1 MQKKRFKPHNQL
13 MSKIAYFLCFL
24 GLVFYGLEREAN
36 SESTS
41 ITNNEPEIIKNPTI
55 SGRPVKDLQSFD
67 RVVTGAMV
75 AWNIPG
81 GSVAVAKNGK
91 IIYAKGFGLSD
102 NNKTPVLPETLFRIA
117 SVSKIITGMTIL
129 KLKEEKKLSLEDS
142 ALEIL
147 KNIINK
153 QSIVDQD
160 WNNIKV
166 KNLLRHDSGV
176 PLIDCASTNWL
187 KIAADEKID
196 KHATPQAVL
205 SYLVKQRLENKP
217 GSQFQYNNNN
227 FLILGR
233 IIEQVTGQT
242 YEQYVKNQILK
253 PMGIVNMKIGKT
265 LKKDK
270 DSKEVDYDIGHTP
283 PIIKSVYPEQG
294 EFTQSPYGAWSME
307 LCEAYGGWIA
317 SAADIVRFVSFFDG
331 FEEPADL
338 ISKTT
343 WTEMTTMPDTSYN
356 KSDKD
361 WWQGLAWCVR
371 KNGQE
376 YNYWHC
382 GVLDET
388 RSEVVRTA
396 DGFIWCWIFNGNTDQ
411 NVIDSLMWL
420 ARSELK
426 KIPVDDLAPAM
437 FPDSQ

>member
-1 MQKKRFKPHNQL
+1 MAKN
-13 MSKIAYFLCFL
+13 LCLICFV
-24 GLVFYGLEREAN
+24 GLVFYGLEREVL
-36 SESTS
+36 SESAS
-41 ITNNEPEIIKNPTI
+41 IKNNQPDIIKKPII
-55 SGRPVKDLQSFD
+55 SGKPVKDLQSFD

-91 IIYAKGFGLSD
+91 IIYARGFGIAD
-102 NNKTPVLPETLFRIA
+102 NNKTQVFPETLFRVA
-117 SVSKIITGMTIL
+117 SVSKIITGMAIL
-129 KLKEEKKLSLEDS
+129 KLKEEKKLSLEDN
-142 ALEIL
+142 ALEVL

-153 QSIVDQD
+153 QSIVDQE
-160 WNNIKV
+160 WNHIKV

-176 PLIDCASTNWL
+176 PLIDCASSNWL
-187 KIAADEKID
+187 KIAADEKAD
-196 KHATPQAVL
+196 KHATPQAIL
-205 SYLVKQRLENKP
+205 AYLVKQRLENKP
-217 GSQFQYNNNN
+217 GLQFQYNNNN

-242 YEQYVKNQILK
+242 YEQYVKNQILR

-270 DSKEVDYDIGHTP
+270 DSKEVEYDVGHTS
-283 PIIKSVYPEQG
+283 PIIRSVYPENG
-294 EFTQSPYGAWSME
+294 EFTQAPYGGWSME
-307 LCEAYGGWIA
+307 VSEAYGGWIA
-317 SAADIVRFVSFFDG
+317 SAVDIVRFVSFFDG

-356 KSDKD
+356 QPDRD
-361 WWQGLAWCVR
+361 WWQGLAWSVR
-371 KNGQE
+371 KNGQDF
-376 YNYWHC
+376 NYWHC
-382 GVLDET
+382 GVMDKT

-420 ARSELK
+420 AHSELK
-426 KIPVDDLAPAM
+426 KIPVDDLAQEI
-437 FPDSQ
+437 FPTSQ